1 MFAGTRVD
9 HRRHL
14 VRLRDV
20 DVHEGRVDVRVAHR
34 VDGERTARL
43 HRVGDPDPGTL

>member
-20 DVHEGRVDVRVAHR
+20 DVHEGRVAVR